1 MNCFS
6 CEHKRIGFSDLS
18 DVTGMTQVSDKLN
31 VLCAAG
37 WPYIAEFYR
46 ENGSLKREE
55 VTIRLPCFIA
65 TEADKQLDRMITLAD
80 ELLNTVKRGVDEN
93 DKCNRK

>member
-18 DVTGMTQVSDKLN
+18 DVTGMTQVSDKLH
-31 VLCAAG
+31 VLCTAG
-37 WPYIAEFYR
+37 RPDIAEFYR

-55 VTIRLPCFIA
+55 VTIRLPCFTA
-65 TEADKQLDRMITLAD
+65 TEADKQLDRMIALAVEMLD
-80 ELLNTVKRGVDEN
+80 TVKERSP
-93 DKCNRK
+93 KQ